1 VFADPQAADS
11 RFHVLPVLLT
21 LAPTLIGTG
30 LKWMQDNSKNRQR
43 TQLADRLTG
52 LTKVYT
58 EQCQGDDSTLVVA
71 RTALAAEIAAVCSEL
86 QSLQLESKRAV
97 HRSVSTWVTDM
108 FLLFRPH
115 GYLAWLVHLGFYG
128 ELLVLPLGLLGILVD
143 HANPNTDTKS
153 ALLGFFF
160 LGLIMFGL
168 QRWAIRLRR
177 RSQPAP
183 PPPRPVVIPPPVQ
196 A

>member
-1 VFADPQAADS
+1 MFADLPTADS

-58 EQCQGDDSTLVVA
+58 EQCQGDDPTLVVA
-71 RTALAAEIAAVCSEL
+71 RTALATEISAVCSEL
-86 QSLQLESKRAV
+86 QSLQVESKRAV
-97 HRSVSTWVTDM
+97 HRSVSTWVMDM

-115 GYLAWLVHLGFYG
+115 GSLAWFVHLAFYS
-128 ELLVLPLGLLGILVD
+128 ELLVLPFGLLGILVD
-143 HANPNTDTKS
+143 HSNPNTDTKS
-153 ALLGFFF
+153 ALLGFFI
-160 LGLIMFGL
+160 LGLMMFGL

-177 RSQPAP
+177 RTLPAP
-183 PPPRPVVIPPPVQ
+183 PPPRPVEIIPPAQ